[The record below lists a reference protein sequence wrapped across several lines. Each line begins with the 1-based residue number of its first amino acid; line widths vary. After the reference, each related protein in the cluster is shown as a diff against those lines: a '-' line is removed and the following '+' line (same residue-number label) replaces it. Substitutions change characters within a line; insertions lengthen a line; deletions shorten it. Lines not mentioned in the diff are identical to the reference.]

1 MQLDEITSSLR
12 QRGAIWQGAGFAVVG
27 VASVAA
33 LWVYSDSD
41 HWIMGTYRLAATQVN
56 WAFFGAIALLIEGVR
71 AVFEKADVI
80 RARFSAKLDAKA
92 EAKGRA
98 KGIEEGHVKGLEE
111 GLEKG
116 EREALARIRSKMQQ
130 RGIKLSKEDED
141 AIFTPNGH
149 SR

>member
-27 VASVAA
+27 IASVAA

-71 AVFEKADVI
+71 AVFERADVI

-92 EAKGRA
+92 EAKGIA
-98 KGIEEGHVKGLEE
+98 KGHAKGLEE
-111 GLEKG
+111 G
-116 EREALARIRSKMQQ
+116 ERETLARVRSEMQK
-130 RGIKLSKEDED
+130 RGIKLTKEDEE
-141 AIFTPNGH
+141 ALFKPNGH

>member
-98 KGIEEGHVKGLEE
+98 KGIEEG
-111 GLEKG
+111 
-116 EREALARIRSKMQQ
+116 ERETLARIRSEMHK
-130 RGIKLSKEDED
+130 RGIKLSEEDEE
-141 AIFTPNGH
+141 ALFTPNGH